1 MQTRHQ
7 NRKQY
12 FDEQAVTTRKFVIP
26 YIEAKKPIDAQT
38 RVLEIG
44 CGEGG
49 NLLPFVERGCEC
61 VGVDLA
67 KHQIE
72 NARVFFAN
80 HPRRDRVQF
89 VYQDIYE
96 AEATLGKFDLILMR
110 DVIEHIVDQE
120 RFMAFVGRFLRPGGM
135 IFFGFPPWYMP
146 FGGHQQ
152 ICRSFLAKVPW
163 FHLLPKPI
171 YGTLLKSVGEQE
183 GTIRELQLI
192 KSTGI
197 SIERFRRIL
206 RQAGYR
212 SVRETLYLINPNYET
227 KFGLTPRPQWGI
239 VKALPFIRNFAT
251 TCCYALVEKSNE

>member
-7 NRKQY
+7 DRKQY
-12 FDEQAVTTRKFVIP
+12 FDEQAETTRRFVLP
-26 YIEAKKPIDAQT
+26 YIETAKPVTAQT

-49 NLLPFVERGCEC
+49 NLLPFVERGCTC

-67 KHQIE
+67 RYQIE
-72 NARVFFAN
+72 NARRFFADVPG
-80 HPRRDRVQF
+80 HERVEF
-89 VYQDIYE
+89 IYQDIYE
-96 AEATLGKFDLILMR
+96 AEDTLGQFDLILMR

-163 FHLLPKPI
+163 FHLLPAPI
-171 YGTLLKSVGEQE
+171 YKKLLVSAGEVP
-183 GTIRELQLI
+183 GAVDELLLI

-197 SIERFRRIL
+197 SIERFRKML
-206 RQAGYR
+206 RQTGYR
-212 SVRETLYLINPNYET
+212 TVRETLYLINPNYET
-227 KFGLTPRPQWGI
+227 KFGLTPRRQLP
-239 VKALPFIRNFAT
+239 VVRSLPFLRNFAT
-251 TCCYALVEKSNE
+251 TCCYALVERTA

>member
-7 NRKQY
+7 DRKQY
-12 FDEQAVTTRKFVIP
+12 FDEQAETTRKFVLP
-26 YIEAKKPIDAQT
+26 YIEAAKPVTAQT

-49 NLLPFVERGCEC
+49 NLLPFVERGCDC
-61 VGVDLA
+61 IGVDLA
-67 KHQIE
+67 ERQIE
-72 NARVFFAN
+72 NARRFFADV
-80 HPRRDRVQF
+80 PGSERVQF
-89 VYQDIYE
+89 IYQDIYE
-96 AEATLGKFDLILMR
+96 AEETLGKFDLIMMR

-135 IFFGFPPWYMP
+135 IFFGFPPWQMP

-152 ICRSFLAKVPW
+152 ICRSKLSKLPW
-163 FHLLPKPI
+163 FHLLPAPI
-171 YGTLLKSVGEQE
+171 YKKMLTTAGELPGAVDELL
-183 GTIRELQLI
+183 LI

-206 RQAGYR
+206 RRTGYR

-227 KFGLTPRPQWGI
+227 KFGLTPRRQLP
-239 VKALPFIRNFAT
+239 VLRSLPFFRNFAT
-251 TCCYALVEKSNE
+251 TCCYALVERESR